1 MSFGQTATRHRLLP
15 LTIRHPK
22 SADAFDTSSAEF
34 DAPTASSMPSGLAI
48 DGAKPRIARPI
59 ATGKA
64 IKQLRILSART
75 QRKPAKTLGK
85 PGHDHDTLSDNGS
98 VDYAEEATSN
108 NVPTVRGPFDPPLS
122 VAEVDSTKRTDSPH
136 EQEEPRE

>member
-1 MSFGQTATRHRLLP
+1 
-15 LTIRHPK
+15 
-22 SADAFDTSSAEF
+22 
-34 DAPTASSMPSGLAI
+34 MPSGLAI

-122 VAEVDSTKRTDSPH
+122 VAEVDSTSPYRLLKSSETAGRLQV
-136 EQEEPRE
+136 EQPLLN